1 MYYIDTTMP
10 IESLILYSEMQSGM
24 LSITKTK
31 LLWQK
36 ISIWSGFKVSSLD
49 LRSNTSQSIDKCS
62 SESEFPSDDINST
75 LIVFSFFFLNDNYKE
90 AREVIQI
97 WTWFLNFRKFQ
108 IEDTLRK
115 PSDLSIKLMIRK
127 GAFWRK
133 NNSPEFSV
141 LPNKP
146 NIWNCLL
153 PQIALSCS

>member
-1 MYYIDTTMP
+1 VKCNLAGT
-10 IESLILYSEMQSGM
+10 

-49 LRSNTSQSIDKCS
+49 LRSNTSQSIDKGS

-75 LIVFSFFFLNDNYKE
+75 LIVFSFFFVNDNYKE

-97 WTWFLNFRKFQ
+97 WTCFLNFRKFQ

-141 LPNKP
+141 YW
-146 NIWNCLL
+146 IFCLAKQTKYL
-153 PQIALSCS
+153 KLLAATDCSLLLIN